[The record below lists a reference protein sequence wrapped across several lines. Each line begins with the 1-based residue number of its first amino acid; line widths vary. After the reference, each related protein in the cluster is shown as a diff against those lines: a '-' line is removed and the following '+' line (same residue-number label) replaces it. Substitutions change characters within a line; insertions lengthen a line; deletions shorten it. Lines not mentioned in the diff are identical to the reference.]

1 MILQDAGNDS
11 QTAFSSNED
20 SNYIDRKVLY
30 DSLIDVTKKSTF
42 EPCIR
47 RKFGWKQLRLHI
59 IVIRKF
65 KQGLKESKET
75 TSNELTNDRDN
86 GEESK
91 FNQSCETRSNG
102 CLSIA
107 MRIESKS
114 NGDDTSADSSIHS
127 DFSLK
132 SDENDIET
140 AKAKYFASAEWKQI
154 RLRAS
159 GTNIFNEIKET
170 IAFSPESLKRESYST
185 VDHSSSEVNM
195 YNGKL
200 FFGN

>member
-1 MILQDAGNDS
+1 M
-11 QTAFSSNED
+11 
-20 SNYIDRKVLY
+20 
-30 DSLIDVTKKSTF
+30 
-42 EPCIR
+42 
-47 RKFGWKQLRLHI
+47 RLHI

-65 KQGLKESKET
+65 KQGLKESKDT
-75 TSNELTNDRDN
+75 TSNEWTYDRDTGEKSKFDHSGESRSN
-86 GEESK
+86 EKNSMEMREESK
-91 FNQSCETRSNG
+91 
-102 CLSIA
+102 LS
-107 MRIESKS
+107 R
-114 NGDDTSADSSIHS
+114 DDTSADNSIHS

-132 SDENDIET
+132 SDENDMET

-195 YNGKL
+195 YKKIVSLEMNL
-200 FFGN
+200 

>member
-1 MILQDAGNDS
+1 M
-11 QTAFSSNED
+11 T
-20 SNYIDRKVLY
+20 
-30 DSLIDVTKKSTF
+30 DVANKSTV

-47 RKFGWKQLRLHI
+47 RKFGWKQLRLHV

-65 KQGLKESKET
+65 KQGLKECKDT

-91 FNQSCETRSNG
+91 FNQSCETRSKDS
-102 CLSIA
+102 LSME

-114 NGDDTSADSSIHS
+114 NRDDTSADSSIHS

-132 SDENDIET
+132 SDEIDMET

-170 IAFSPESLKRESYST
+170 ITFSPESLKRESYST

-195 YNGKL
+195 YIGKWYL
-200 FFGN
+200 WKLIKISFCKYHTNNEKSF